1 MILHAGIPL
10 FHSFWTGTRD
20 GSQAD
25 VLQSL
30 AFFLITLAPACAIV
44 SALATAACFTWMQKR
59 HGSYQVRMRKLGKR
73 GNLADLRDVEDR
85 RNWQS
90 RQDAVERMKGPEDVI
105 GYTED
110 GVSRVA

>member
-1 MILHAGIPL
+1 M
-10 FHSFWTGTRD
+10 RD
-20 GSQAD
+20 
-25 VLQSL
+25 
-30 AFFLITLAPACAIV
+30 CE
-44 SALATAACFTWMQKR
+44 CFG
-59 HGSYQVRMRKLGKR
+59 HGSMLHLDAEAAWLVSSSNEKARKE